1 MTASPVAVVQRPVSK
16 SGHGPTLSPPTGAPS
31 IGKKATIYKHVSQSS
46 MVWLFERLKGVFVVV
61 SFLTCAACLHIQQF
75 FGLPLY
81 WSSRLYR
88 SWQDAVKSSTAVLLI
103 GLNQWR
109 APTTAEISWDESV
122 KGQIKWTSN
131 GKIEFDAPDR
141 MVLIA
146 NHQIY
151 TDWIYL
157 WWSAYTA
164 RHHGHLIVILK
175 DALKKIPIVGP
186 GLVFFNWIFLSR
198 KWETDEVE
206 MQRSLG
212 RLAQDRVPMWLLLFP
227 EGTNLTARSR
237 SMSKKWADKVGTKD
251 FDLTLIPRS
260 RGLQFCLRELA
271 STLDW
276 LYDCT
281 IAYDGIPP
289 GVDSQDVWNLPNL
302 YFEGRKAPTA
312 HMHWRRFAVSSIPF
326 EDSDAFDKWLYERWA
341 EKEQLLQHHQRTGKF
356 PSSGAPMLAK
366 IELWNFV
373 EMLQV
378 CVSFFA
384 ALALWLVV
392 RVLYRALPL

>member
-1 MTASPVAVVQRPVSK
+1 MVMLCQA
-16 SGHGPTLSPPTGAPS
+16 PPTHGLC
-31 IGKKATIYKHVSQSS
+31 H
-46 MVWLFERLKGVFVVV
+46 R
-61 SFLTCAACLHIQQF
+61 LTCVHSLHIQQF

-81 WSSRLYR
+81 WSSGLYR

-109 APTTAEISWDESV
+109 APTTAEISWDESM

-146 NHQIY
+146 NHQVRCPPASSHRTTLKNFCSCSQIY

-198 KWETDEVE
+198 KWETDEAE

-212 RLAQDRVPMWLLLFP
+212 QLAQDRVPMWLLLFP

-237 SMSKKWADKVGTKD
+237 SMSKKWADKVGAKD
-251 FDLTLIPRS
+251 FDLSLIPRS

-271 STLDW
+271 STVDW

-281 IAYDGIPP
+281 IAYDGIP
-289 GVDSQDVWNLPNL
+289 
-302 YFEGRKAPTA
+302 
-312 HMHWRRFAVSSIPF
+312 
-326 EDSDAFDKWLYERWA
+326 
-341 EKEQLLQHHQRTGKF
+341 
-356 PSSGAPMLAK
+356 
-366 IELWNFV
+366 
-373 EMLQV
+373 
-378 CVSFFA
+378 
-384 ALALWLVV
+384 
-392 RVLYRALPL
+392 